1 MIALFSE
8 RANTKF
14 APTRWEADSHFVH
27 IGIAS
32 RSRAA
37 LYNFPT
43 LGRRPPV
50 GESKMPSLIRLPI
63 LATTVLLATTV
74 FVVTSLPA
82 AADSEEARRYFG
94 QIEGRVVT
102 TDDVPLLGAEIV
114 LDPRVIKTV
123 SADSEGYFT
132 LRAVPEGSYRV
143 IAAAPGFEV
152 GEVSIELSRES
163 PSPELI
169 IRLRAREVTLDSI
182 DVVGSYSIGR
192 DAPASASALTA
203 EELRELPHFGDDIVR
218 AVTVLP
224 GVTSNDATAEF
235 NVRGSLSREVR
246 YEIDGLE
253 IFEPYHLRDYQGIFS
268 IIDPDMLGGVDL
280 FTGGFPVEYGDRSA
294 GVLDLTT
301 FTPSRRSYEVG
312 LSLLSAWGSAADSWE
327 RGSYFASVRRGW
339 LDIVLDIAGEEES
352 ETETRRGRGP
362 TYWDVLSKVSFDLGP
377 AQDFMVQALLASDSN
392 DEFERELEDGGFEEE
407 RTNSSYGNDYLWA
420 RHVALLGDNA
430 LAESMVS
437 IGRVDRDRRAAEE
450 SPSRDFEI
458 RDVRSQDVLQARQDF
473 SWQLGDEHLVKSGW
487 EARRY
492 EAEYDYFNELALI
505 DVVASA
511 FGVEPIT
518 QFTDTF
524 ESDHL
529 GLYLAD
535 RWQMTPRFVIEAGVR
550 WDRHSLTDEDHVSPR
565 INGLLDF
572 GNGWRGRFAWG
583 HFYQSQRP
591 NELQV
596 EDGETSFFGAERAEH
611 RILGLER
618 TFKARAASWEIR
630 LEAYQRLIED
640 VRPRFENVFQTFVL
654 NPETAND
661 RILIEP
667 DAAEA
672 RGAELFLTR
681 RGGGAFDWWIN
692 YAWSESKDTI
702 DGREVLRATDQT
714 HAMNLGVSW
723 RPGPRWS
730 FSAVWIY
737 NTGWPTTPVS
747 AALGTGPDGE
757 PIAIPVVGDL
767 RSVRLDD
774 YHRLDVRASR
784 RFARQRSVFELFID
798 VQNLYGRRNDAGFE
812 VDGNDFLIDDRG
824 QAVYEASPETWLPL
838 VPSFGVSWTF

>member
-1 MIALFSE
+1 
-8 RANTKF
+8 
-14 APTRWEADSHFVH
+14 
-27 IGIAS
+27 
-32 RSRAA
+32 
-37 LYNFPT
+37 
-43 LGRRPPV
+43 
-50 GESKMPSLIRLPI
+50 MPSLIRLPI
-63 LATTVLLATTV
+63 LATAV
-74 FVVTSLPA
+74 FLVTSLPA

-102 TDDVPLLGAEIV
+102 TDDVPLLGAEV
-114 LDPRVIKTV
+114 GLDPRVTKSV
-123 SADSEGYFT
+123 SADSEGRFT

-143 IAAAPGFEV
+143 IAAAPGFAP

-169 IRLRAREVTLDSI
+169 IRLHAREVTLDSI

-192 DAPASASALTA
+192 DAPARASALTA

-224 GVTSNDATAEF
+224 GVTSNDASAEF

-280 FTGGFPVEYGDRSA
+280 YTGGFPVEYGDRSA

-312 LSLLSAWGSAADSWE
+312 LSLLSAWGSAADRWE

-377 AQDFMVQALLASDSN
+377 AQDLMVQALLSSDSN

-430 LAESMVS
+430 VAESMVS

-473 SWQLGDEHLVKSGW
+473 SWQLGDQHLVKSGW

-518 QFTDTF
+518 QFTGTF

-535 RWQMTPRFVIEAGVR
+535 RWEITPRFVIEAGAR

-565 INGLLDF
+565 INGLLDL
-572 GNGWRGRFAWG
+572 GSGWRGRFAWG

-596 EDGETSFFGAERAEH
+596 EDGETTFLGAERAEH

-618 TFKARAASWEIR
+618 TFRARSASWEVR

-667 DAAEA
+667 GAAEA
-672 RGAELFLTR
+672 HGAELFLTR
-681 RGGGAFDWWIN
+681 RGGGTFNWWIN

-702 DGREVLRATDQT
+702 DGRDVLRATDQT
-714 HAMNLGVSW
+714 HAVNLGASW
-723 RPGPRWS
+723 RPTPRWS

-767 RSVRLDD
+767 RSVRLAD

-784 RFARQRSVFELFID
+784 RFARKRSVFELFID
-798 VQNLYGRRNDAGFE
+798 VQNLYNRRNDAGFE

-824 QAVYEASPETWLPL
+824 QAVYETSPETWLPL